1 MLWSITPR
9 MTKMKGRLTKAIQK
23 WDMTRNHAWDV
34 MPSKDRLHYIVL
46 FDFLC
51 LLDSG
56 DKLWGE
62 GGDYFV

>member
-1 MLWSITPR
+1 
-9 MTKMKGRLTKAIQK
+9 MKGRLTKAIQK